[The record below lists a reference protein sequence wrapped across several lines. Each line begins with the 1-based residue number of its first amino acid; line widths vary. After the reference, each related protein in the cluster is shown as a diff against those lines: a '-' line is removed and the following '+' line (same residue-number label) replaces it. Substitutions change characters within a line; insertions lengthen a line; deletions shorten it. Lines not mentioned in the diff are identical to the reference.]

1 MISCVYLFYTMF
13 TFLTNFLGKYFV
25 SFCTP
30 SNSSEDLLKTE
41 SHANPIHEENKELLE
56 KEENKEEE
64 PKKETIRKVHSWE
77 NFYMSF
83 LTRP

>member
-1 MISCVYLFYTMF
+1 MF

-41 SHANPIHEENKELLE
+41 FHANPIHEENKELLE

-64 PKKETIRKVHSWE
+64 EPKKETIQKVHSWE

>member
-1 MISCVYLFYTMF
+1 MF

-30 SNSSEDLLKTE
+30 SNSSEDLLKKE
-41 SHANPIHEENKELLE
+41 SRANPIHEEKKELLE
-56 KEENKEEE
+56 EEEEKEEE
-64 PKKETIRKVHSWE
+64 ETIRKVPSWE
-77 NFYMSF
+77 SFYLSF

>member
-1 MISCVYLFYTMF
+1 M
-13 TFLTNFLGKYFV
+13 TNFLGKYFV

-56 KEENKEEE
+56 KEENKIDLKEVDKELLGTVAE
-64 PKKETIRKVHSWE
+64 KKTPSTS
-77 NFYMSF
+77 NQ
-83 LTRP
+83 